1 MVSEAPVRL
10 AVMGAGLIG
19 RRHIEHILA
28 APSAALHSIID
39 PSPEAR
45 ALAAE
50 RGWRWQA
57 GFDGSGPDQPDGV
70 IVATPNAMHVAHG
83 LAVIE
88 AGIPVLVE
96 KPLADTVS
104 GAEELVAA
112 AKKAGVPLAVGH
124 HRRHNPIITRARAK
138 IAAGELGALVAV
150 HGFFW
155 IAKPDD
161 YFDLRWRREP
171 GAGPILVN
179 LIHEVDLIRHLCGE
193 ITEVWAIAA
202 NEQRG
207 FAVEDS
213 AAVMM
218 RFAQGALGTFTLS
231 DAIPSPWSWELTSA
245 ENPAYPATGEAYLM
259 IGGRDASLSLP
270 RLEIWRHKPKQ
281 GWWQPMVGERESLP
295 PVDPLRAQIEQFC
308 RVIRN
313 GEPPLVPGREGLES
327 LRVIEA
333 IRQAAATGQ
342 SVRLA

>member
-1 MVSEAPVRL
+1 MSKAPVRL

-28 APSAALHSIID
+28 EPTATLHSVID
-39 PSPEAR
+39 PSPEAQ

-50 RGWRWQA
+50 RGWRWHP

-83 LAVIE
+83 LAAIA
-88 AGIPVLVE
+88 AGLPVLVE
-96 KPLADTVS
+96 KPLADTVE
-104 GAEELVAA
+104 GAEKLVTAA
-112 AKKAGVPLAVGH
+112 DKAGVPLAVGH
-124 HRRHNPIITRARAK
+124 HRRHNPIIARAKAK
-138 IAAGELGALVAV
+138 IAAGEIGAIVAV

-161 YFDLRWRREP
+161 YFNVSWRREP
-171 GAGPILVN
+171 GAGPILIN
-179 LIHEVDLIRHLCGE
+179 LIHEIDLIRHLCGE
-193 ITEVWAIAA
+193 IAEVWAIAA
-202 NEQRG
+202 NRQRG

-218 RFAQGALGTFTLS
+218 RFANGALGTFTLS
-231 DAIPSPWSWELTSA
+231 DAIPSPWSWELTSG
-245 ENPAYPATGEAYLM
+245 ENPDFAPTREAYLM

-270 RLEIWRHKPKQ
+270 RLELWQHKPTKS
-281 GWWQPMVGERESLP
+281 WWQPLVGERESIP
-295 PVDPLRAQIEQFC
+295 PVDPLRAQIAQFC
-308 RVIRN
+308 RVIRD

-333 IRQAAATGQ
+333 IRQAAAMGQ
-342 SVRLA
+342 SVRLS

>member
-1 MVSEAPVRL
+1 MRRESPVRL

-28 APSAALHSIID
+28 EPSAVLHSIID
-39 PSPEAR
+39 PAPEAR

-57 GFDGSGPDQPDGV
+57 GFDGSDPEKADGV

-83 LAVIE
+83 LAAIE
-88 AGIPVLVE
+88 AGIPVLIE
-96 KPLADTVS
+96 KPLADTLE
-104 GAEELVAA
+104 GAERLVEAA
-112 AKKAGVPLAVGH
+112 EQAGVPLAVGH
-124 HRRHNPIITRARAK
+124 HRRHNPIIMRARAK

-161 YFDLRWRREP
+161 YFNVSWRREP
-171 GAGPILVN
+171 GAGPILIN
-179 LIHEVDLIRHLCGE
+179 LIHEIDLIRHLCGE

-218 RFAQGALGTFTLS
+218 RFAKGALGTFTLS

-270 RLEIWRHKPKQ
+270 RLEIWRHKPAKS
-281 GWWQPMVGERESLP
+281 WWQPMVGERESLP
-295 PVDPLRAQIEQFC
+295 PVDPLRAQIAQFC
-308 RVIRN
+308 RVIRH

-333 IRQAAATGQ
+333 IRKAAASGQ
-342 SVRLA
+342 SARLS